1 MIRKILLSLL
11 VAACGVVA
19 QPAQAAEWSDNAIRY
34 WVGTSFKEPGVGANG
49 TDGTD
54 IAKNVFSFTHAS
66 GYKYGGNFLNVDVLL
81 SSSVDNANN
90 SNAGAA
96 EIYAV
101 YRTDLSF
108 NRISGSKMFSF
119 GPVRDV
125 LLIAGA
131 DLSAKNTAFA
141 AHVMKPVAGLALSFD
156 VPGFL
161 NIGALAEKEWNNNG
175 LVGKGVEFDATLLLT
190 AAWGIP
196 LGTPAL
202 EFEGF
207 ANVILPKGNDG
218 FGNPTKTEV
227 LLHPKLMGDVGALW
241 GNPKSG
247 FKLGVGFEYWLNKF
261 GNDKNNPFA
270 PGSEAKTPFLEAQV
284 HL

>member
-175 LVGKGVEFDATLLLT
+175 IVGK
-190 AAWGIP
+190 
-196 LGTPAL
+196 
-202 EFEGF
+202 
-207 ANVILPKGNDG
+207 G